1 MRDGGKGDTPR
12 PLGVPLEKFDNNWD
26 AIFKKKPVKTYTGGV
41 PHRVMNSADYDYNE
55 KNNTFTPKD
64 KE

>member
-26 AIFKKKPVKTYTGGV
+26 AIFKQSKELVKNIKV
-41 PHRVMNSADYDYNE
+41 VNEVFDEEYD
-55 KNNTFTPKD
+55 KLD
-64 KE
+64 KTK